1 MRPLLPALGLI
12 LALGANGGCAA
23 AAPPDFAP
31 QSDHWQQVRGA
42 YLLDD
47 GHVVHVVGTR
57 RHPRVEFDDGRSAAL
72 EASSPTDF
80 LTQDGCTRLQFEL
93 NGNATFARLRV
104 TRACPQRAT
113 PGAPPASSS
122 RRR

>member
-23 AAPPDFAP
+23 AVPPAFTP
-31 QSDHWQQVRGA
+31 QSDDWQRVRGA

-47 GHVVHVVGTR
+47 GHVVHLVGTR

-72 EASSPTDF
+72 AAASATDYR
-80 LTQDGCTRLQFEL
+80 TADGCLRLRIEL
-93 NGNATFARLRV
+93 NDNATLARLRV
-104 TRACPQRAT
+104 TSVCQAR
-113 PGAPPASSS
+113 
-122 RRR
+122 